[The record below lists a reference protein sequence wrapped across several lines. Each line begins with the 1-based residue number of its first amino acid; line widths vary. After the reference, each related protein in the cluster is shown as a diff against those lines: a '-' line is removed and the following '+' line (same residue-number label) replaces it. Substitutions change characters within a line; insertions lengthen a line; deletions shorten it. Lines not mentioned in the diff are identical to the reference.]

1 MRDLVKHF
9 RGEMSIEDV
18 DGITYRQ
25 DGKIIRNKTRELLK
39 DLDLIPSPYENLDVK
54 EYENRIVYY
63 ETSRGCPFNCQY
75 CLSSAI
81 KGLRYFSIDRVKRDL
96 KNLIDARVSQIYR

>member
-1 MRDLVKHF
+1 MLRKIQRHNLLNIYLLKCSLIDYLLYTLLNLHLLNLL

-39 DLDLIPSPYENLDVK
+39 DLDLIPSP
-54 EYENRIVYY
+54 
-63 ETSRGCPFNCQY
+63 
-75 CLSSAI
+75 
-81 KGLRYFSIDRVKRDL
+81 
-96 KNLIDARVSQIYR
+96 